1 MEAIQLQKIKHTPSS
16 SKIKKQYDALLGLEN
31 QKQFLLSSLRM
42 ILDKKGFNK
51 WLKEYHPNGLG
62 FLTEH
67 TKRSPLIILSGDVG
81 CGKTELANLIGTPL
95 SELLN
100 ENVQVFSTP
109 SDLRGSGRVGEI
121 SARITQTFRTIQEEM
136 ETGIGILIMDEVDD
150 VASSREEDQQHK
162 EDKAGVNAL
171 IKELDRLETTNKKV
185 AVLFIT
191 NRSAA
196 MDPAILRRAAV
207 EIHFDRPTKAIL
219 SEIVDHVLSDL
230 SIKKESK
237 SEILD
242 ALFRKDVPFT
252 FSDIFRRI
260 LPQGLSL
267 AWQNNQSFDKKLL
280 LEVIGQT
287 TASPKFKQS

>member
-1 MEAIQLQKIKHTPSS
+1 MEAIQLQKVKHTPSS

-31 QKQFLLSSLRM
+31 QKQFLLSNLRM
-42 ILDKKGFNK
+42 ILDKKGFSK

-62 FLTEH
+62 FLGEH

-95 SELLN
+95 AELLK

-121 SARITQTFRTIQEEM
+121 SARITQTFRTIQEELDA
-136 ETGIGILIMDEVDD
+136 ETGILIMDEADD
-150 VASSREEDQQHK
+150 VASSREEDQQHR

-171 IKELDRLETTNKKV
+171 IKELDRLEKSNKKV

-196 MDPAILRRAAV
+196 MDPAILRRASI
-207 EIHFDRPTKAIL
+207 EIHFERPTKAIL
-219 SEIVDHVLSDL
+219 SEIVDHILNDL
-230 SIKKESK
+230 SIKAESK
-237 SEILD
+237 AEIVD
-242 ALFRKDVPFT
+242 ALFRTDVPFT
-252 FSDIFRRI
+252 FSDVFRRI

-267 AWQNNQSFDKKLL
+267 AWQGNKSFDKELL
-280 LEVIGQT
+280 LKVINQT
-287 TASPKFKQS
+287 TPSPKFNQS

>member
-1 MEAIQLQKIKHTPSS
+1 MEAIQLQKVKHTPSS
-16 SKIKKQYDALLGLEN
+16 SKVKKQYDALIGLEG
-31 QKQFLLSSLRM
+31 QKQSLLSSLRM
-42 ILDKKGFNK
+42 ILDKKGFST
-51 WLKEYHPNGLG
+51 WLKKYHPNGLN
-62 FLTEH
+62 FLSEH

-95 SELLN
+95 AELLK

-136 ETGIGILIMDEVDD
+136 DGKIGILIMDEADD

-171 IKELDRLETTNKKV
+171 IKELDRLEKANKKI

-196 MDPAILRRAAV
+196 MDPAILRRAAI
-207 EIHFDRPTKAIL
+207 EIRFDRPTKDVL
-219 SEIVDHVLSDL
+219 SEIADQILSDL

-237 SEILD
+237 PEIVK
-242 ALFRKDVPFT
+242 ALYRKDVPFT

-280 LEVIGQT
+280 LEVIKQT
-287 TASPKFKQS
+287 TASPKFRQ